1 MRLNKRPNFPL
12 NKRYTSLA
20 AAIATASVFG
30 GLPQVSLG
38 QESVS
43 LIEEVVVTARKRQES
58 LQDVP
63 VAVTAL
69 TPSQLER
76 GSIQRTTDIDKMVP
90 NVELHQ
96 TYIGSGVTQVQRS
109 AASAFDDIEKILR
122 AHCRRCGRRGVHGI
136 ELGCRGSICTMSKV
150 SRGITRPSRYS
161 VWAKYYWWSH
171 QRKAY
176 NAPTGK
182 WGAEARGN
190 FWRPSHDRFEGGY

>member
-43 LIEEVVVTARKRQES
+43 LIEEVVVTARKREES
-58 LQDVP
+58 LQNVP

-69 TPSQLER
+69 SPTQIEQSGVQTL
-76 GSIQRTTDIDKMVP
+76 IDVAKLVP

-96 TYIGSGVTQVQRS
+96 VTQS
-109 AASAFDDIEKILR
+109 GAALGASIRGMAFDDLEKSY
-122 AHCRRCGRRGVHGI
+122 
-136 ELGCRGSICTMSKV
+136 E
-150 SRGITRPSRYS
+150 
-161 VWAKYYWWSH
+161 
-171 QRKAY
+171 
-176 NAPTGK
+176 PTV
-182 WGAEARGN
+182 
-190 FWRPSHDRFEGGY
+190 GYLC